1 MTTAEIKRIA
11 YAHGIIVQPIHT
23 GRYVAAF
30 TRIGARGRYGATAID
45 ALTALR
51 DASKGAD
58 RAAVEAA
65 LAEIR
70 RAP

>member
-1 MTTAEIKRIA
+1 MTTAEVMRIA
-11 YAHGIIVQPIHT
+11 YAHKIVIYQIRTHE
-23 GRYVAAF
+23 YVAAF

-51 DASKGAD
+51 DASKGAG

-70 RAP
+70 RRP